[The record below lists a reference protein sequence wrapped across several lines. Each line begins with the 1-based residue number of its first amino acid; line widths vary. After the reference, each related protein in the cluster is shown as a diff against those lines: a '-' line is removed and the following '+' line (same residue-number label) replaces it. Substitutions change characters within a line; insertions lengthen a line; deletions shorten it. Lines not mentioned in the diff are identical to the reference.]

1 MPVTYEID
9 ARNSVIRT
17 RCTGYVTLPEVLDH
31 FRELASSPRPTELDV
46 LLDLRSSTSLPTDD
60 QLRKVS
66 EAIQGVRERV
76 RFGSCAIVAPQDPM
90 YGTAMIFEVFAA
102 RGFRESRVFRDVD
115 EAEYWLSGRR
125 SYEVN

>member
-9 ARNSVIRT
+9 TKNAVIRT
-17 RCTGYVTLPEVLDH
+17 RCTGYVTLPEVLEH
-31 FRELASSPRPTELDV
+31 FRELASSRCPSELDV

-60 QLRKVS
+60 QLRMVGA
-66 EAIQGVRERV
+66 AIQGIRENV

-102 RGFRESRVFRDVD
+102 RGFRESRVFREIG

-125 SYEVN
+125 SYDVN